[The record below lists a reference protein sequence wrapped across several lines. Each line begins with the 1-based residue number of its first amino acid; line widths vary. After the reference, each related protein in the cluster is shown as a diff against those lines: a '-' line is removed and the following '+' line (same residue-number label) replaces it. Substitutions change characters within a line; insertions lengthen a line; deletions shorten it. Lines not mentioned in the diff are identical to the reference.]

1 MLIMIIFLILTV
13 VLVIGTAIY
22 LNNKKKNT
30 NAPKHSVETKD
41 ENKSNKKGKKQL
53 TDILQI
59 KIKDNI
65 ICLGNRYSNVIR
77 LGNIDYNML
86 SNSEQDSIE
95 NVLIQTALAIDFP
108 VQFFSTTEYID
119 TSKVISLIKENKT
132 NNTKIREYKEYLI
145 EYLQNLMENRSISVV
160 KNYAIISYDGTYEK
174 AVEELNR
181 KVMSF
186 TGNLL
191 RAKIICEV
199 LNEDELYNLIYREL
213 NKNSAINISNLKEGG
228 KNLYVGKKQKA
239 KEINIF
245 DNIPT
250 MADILLPETL
260 QEKKDYLILGY
271 NKFTRVFAMTIYP
284 EQTWVGWLD
293 DLFYIGNIN
302 ISVKIE
308 PSSNGN
314 VINQLT
320 KKLVQAQSEY
330 ATYSRQGNILHLPEL
345 EKQIGDLEDL
355 RMLIQTNQDKLFFAT
370 IFISVNAESLEDLN
384 EKTKILESELNKKTA
399 MIRTLTFRQVEG
411 LKTIL
416 PTGETP
422 IPNYERN
429 MVAGRNCYFNS
440 NI

>member
-13 VLVIGTAIY
+13 VFVIGTAIY

-30 NAPKHSVETKD
+30 NAPKHSVEVKE

-53 TDILQI
+53 TDILKI

-108 VQFFSTTEYID
+108 VQFFSTTEFID
-119 TSKVISLIKENKT
+119 TSKVISLIRENKT

-145 EYLQNLMENRSISVV
+145 EYLQTLMENRSISVV
-160 KNYAIISYDGTYEK
+160 KNYAIISYDGTYDK
-174 AVEELNR
+174 ALEELNR

-191 RAKIICEV
+191 SAKIICEV

-239 KEINIF
+239 KR
-245 DNIPT
+245 
-250 MADILLPETL
+250 
-260 QEKKDYLILGY
+260 
-271 NKFTRVFAMTIYP
+271 NK
-284 EQTWVGWLD
+284 
-293 DLFYIGNIN
+293 
-302 ISVKIE
+302 
-308 PSSNGN
+308 
-314 VINQLT
+314 
-320 KKLVQAQSEY
+320 
-330 ATYSRQGNILHLPEL
+330 H
-345 EKQIGDLEDL
+345 
-355 RMLIQTNQDKLFFAT
+355 
-370 IFISVNAESLEDLN
+370 
-384 EKTKILESELNKKTA
+384 
-399 MIRTLTFRQVEG
+399 IR
-411 LKTIL
+411 
-416 PTGETP
+416 
-422 IPNYERN
+422 
-429 MVAGRNCYFNS
+429 
-440 NI
+440 